1 MAFNPGRKMADNIA
15 AIRIALDFTGQQLSE
30 TELAALK
37 KYAGFG
43 GLKAVLFPLG
53 EITEWTKFGASAA
66 DLKLYP
72 QVMELHALLKE
83 KLTVKDYKAAI
94 DALKSSSQTAYYTPD
109 YIPRAIY
116 AAMKEANILPKRL
129 YEPSAGAGVFIEE
142 AVDAFEGL
150 QQINAVEKD
159 ILTGKILT
167 ALCSVHQLP
176 VEVQIKKLEETA
188 ATEKAQSDLVISN
201 IPFGKIA
208 VHDPAYNKS
217 GISAKVHT
225 YFFAKGLDKIK
236 DGGILA
242 YIVTEA
248 FLNNPSNETAR
259 KYLFTSADLLSV
271 AVLPANL
278 MKENANV
285 EVGMHLI
292 LVQKNDSKET
302 LTEAEG
308 LLIDTIEVENS
319 FGKYH
324 LNAWLADKN
333 ELVYADEI
341 IEGTNARGK
350 ASRVAWQNSDM
361 QDIIPSLKEQL
372 VAGFANFNYAKWEAI
387 SFDKMET
394 QLKQFTFLP
403 VPQPPKSDDKKGL
416 SFGQLGL
423 FDAPVQTDEDNK
435 AIAYLDDL
443 DKQFVDAGTVRQIS
457 VIRTTARP
465 LHDSIVLLTARA
477 KANNRYSYKLY
488 SNLSEISFPGK
499 WMSGNTLGQ
508 ELDSLSVKLK
518 NFGHDYRY
526 EGATS
531 LEPAFKLQPDKPKA
545 FTDLKPFYI
554 KDTLVIFN
562 GQLGL
567 IGEPHNFEAKFDA
580 LDPQP
585 ELPFY
590 EDYLTLRDIYL
601 ELSGYENEHEI
612 QFPELRK
619 SLNYYYEDFIAK
631 HGELNR
637 NANRNRILND
647 AALGF
652 KMLSSLEIKEG
663 DKFVRSD
670 IFYGP
675 LFQQKE
681 LLKTDD
687 PAEALAR
694 CLNDTG
700 RVDLSVISQITGLTE
715 DEIILQLDKQILL
728 NPQTLNWETTD
739 NYLSGNVVLKL
750 KAAEKL
756 AEEEPQNLQY
766 ARSLAAIR
774 RVQPERIPF
783 ERLDFNLGERWV
795 PIDYYQRFATD
806 LFKLDTR
813 INYLLSVDDY
823 KVSYAKKGNTIT
835 NEEFSV
841 TPKESNKVTG
851 RTLLEYAL
859 LNTNPH
865 FTYPVEQYGKVVRVP
880 DTEAIQNSH
889 RKIDNIRA
897 RYLLWLLELPNE
909 DKQFLEKLYNDT
921 YNCYALREYDGSH
934 LTFPGLDFKAL
945 RIADL
950 YPSQRNA
957 AWRLMQNNGGLID
970 HEVGLG
976 KTLTMIIAA
985 MEMKRLGIVHKPMIL
1000 ALKANVQQITDT
1012 FRLAYPK
1019 AKILAPG
1026 ENDFEPAKRKR
1037 IFHEIKNNNWD
1048 CIILTHDQFGKIP
1061 QDPEI
1066 QRQILEIELDNTE
1079 LDLLALQGTGE
1090 EITKEKLKGL
1100 EIRKENLEA
1109 KLKSVM
1115 EAIAHRKD
1123 TGINFRET
1131 NIDHLFIDE
1140 SHKFKNLTFTTRH
1153 TKVAGLGNMAG
1164 SQKALNMLFAIRTLQ
1179 DRCDTDLC
1187 ATFLSGTP
1195 ISNSLTEMYLIFKY
1209 LRPRELE
1216 RQQISNFDAWAAVY
1230 ARKTVDFEFTVTNE
1244 IRAKERFRHFIK
1256 VPELALFYNQITDYK
1271 TAKHINLDKPEI
1283 DETLVNIKPTPDQ
1296 QDFIKRLMQFAKSG
1310 DATLIGRRPL
1320 TKDED
1325 KGRMLIATNYAKKMA
1340 VDMRLVNPEK
1350 YGDHPGNKV
1359 NVCARKVAEIYHE
1372 STPHK
1377 GTQIIFSDI
1386 GTPKTDEFNVYDAL
1400 RDKLINDFN
1409 IPANQITFIHNWA
1422 TDKQR
1427 KELFKKMNAGEIRI
1441 LIGSTEKAGTGL
1453 NVQERIVAMHH
1464 LDIPWKPSELEQR
1477 DGRGARQGNWLAK
1490 KFYGNKVRNFIYAV
1504 EQSLDNYKFNLLK
1517 NKQIFIS
1524 QMKNNELSVRT
1535 LDEGAMDEQSGMSF
1549 SEYIAILS
1557 GDTSLLEKT
1566 RLEKKVAELEGYKGA
1581 HFKEVARSRYLL
1593 EDLEKKSHDTQSTL
1607 ELVRKDEISYKQV
1620 LKFDEDGTKQNP
1632 LKLKDIA
1639 LADTVAIGNHLIG
1652 LYKNWTP
1659 IDFNQPDLHL
1669 GELYGFDLF
1678 IRRKLQTVEEGFSSR
1693 ITHVTSLYAE
1703 SRSTGIK
1710 YMQNGGAPNIDNPK
1724 HAARYFLDA
1733 INRVVGMA
1741 ERYEKELDGINKQIP
1756 EVRELS
1762 QRPFDQEYELA
1773 SLKRDMEKLE
1783 MEINQKIV
1791 EREKQAQTAQL
1802 SIENAEEPLEE
1813 VSVGIKR

>member
-1 MAFNPGRKMADNIA
+1 MADNIA
-15 AIRIALDFTGQQLSE
+15 AIRIALDFNGQQLSE
-30 TELAALK
+30 TELETLK

-43 GLKAVLFPLG
+43 GLKAVLFPPG
-53 EITEWTKFGASAA
+53 DIWTWENLGASKT

-72 QVMELHALLKE
+72 QVMELHGLLQE
-83 KLTVKDYKAAI
+83 QLTSKDYKATI

-116 AAMKEANILPKRL
+116 AAMKEAHILPKRI
-129 YEPSAGAGVFIEE
+129 YEPSAGVGVFIDE
-142 AVDAFEGL
+142 AVAAFDGL

-167 ALCSVHQLP
+167 ALCSVSQIP
-176 VEVQIKKLEETA
+176 VDVQIKKLEETP
-188 ATEKAQSDLVISN
+188 ATEKAQSDVVISN

-292 LVQKNDSKET
+292 LVQKNDLKET
-302 LTEAEG
+302 LTEAESQ
-308 LLIDTIEVENS
+308 LIDTIEVENS
-319 FGKYH
+319 FGKYY
-324 LNAWLADKN
+324 LNAWLAGKN

-350 ASRVAWQNSDM
+350 ASRVAWQNGDM
-361 QDIIPSLKEQL
+361 LDIVPSLQEQL

-387 SFDKMET
+387 SFDTKET
-394 QLKQFTFLP
+394 QLKQFTFLA
-403 VPQPPKSDDKKGL
+403 VPQPPRSEDKKGL

-423 FDAPVQTDEDNK
+423 FDAPVQTDQDNK
-435 AIAYLDDL
+435 ASAYLDDL

-465 LHDSIVLLTARA
+465 LHDSIVLLTARS
-477 KANNRYSYKLY
+477 KANNRYVYKLY

-499 WMSGNTLGQ
+499 WMSGNVLGQ

-518 NFGHDYRY
+518 SFGHDHRY
-526 EGATS
+526 EGDSS

-554 KDTLVIFN
+554 KDTLVLFN
-562 GQLGL
+562 GKLGL
-567 IGEPHNFEAKFDA
+567 IAEPHNFEAKFDA

-619 SLNYYYEDFIAK
+619 SLNFYYDAFIVK
-631 HGELNR
+631 HGELNK

-652 KMLSSLEIKEG
+652 KVLSSLEVRENEQ
-663 DKFVRSD
+663 FVRSD
-670 IFYGP
+670 IFHGP

-681 LLKTDD
+681 MLKTDD

-700 RVDLSVISQITGLTE
+700 RVDLMLIGQITGLTAN
-715 DEIILQLDKQILL
+715 EIILQLDKQILL

-756 AEEEPQNLQY
+756 AGDDPQNLQF

-795 PIDYYQRFATD
+795 PIDFYQRFATD
-806 LFKLDTR
+806 LFKLDTK
-813 INYLLSVDDY
+813 INYLASIDDY

-841 TPKESNKVTG
+841 TPKESNKITG

-880 DTEAIQNSH
+880 DTEAIQNAH
-889 RKIDNIRA
+889 RKVDNIRA

-909 DKQFLEKLYNDT
+909 DKKYLEKLYNDT

-945 RIADL
+945 KILDL

-957 AWRLMQNNGGLID
+957 AWRVIQNNGGLID

-1019 AKILAPG
+1019 AKLLAPG

-1079 LDLLALQGTGE
+1079 LDLLAMQSGGE

-1109 KLKSVM
+1109 KLKSVID
-1115 EAIAHRKD
+1115 AIENRKD
-1123 TGINFRET
+1123 TGINFREMA
-1131 NIDHLFIDE
+1131 IDHLFIDE

-1153 TKVAGLGNMAG
+1153 TKVAGLGNIAG

-1179 DRCDTDLC
+1179 DRYDTDLC

-1216 RQQISNFDAWAAVY
+1216 RQHISNFDAWAAVY

-1283 DETLVNIKPTPDQ
+1283 EETLVNIKPTPDQ
-1296 QDFIKRLMQFAKSG
+1296 QDFIKRLMQFAKTG
-1310 DATLIGRRPL
+1310 DATFIGRRPL

-1340 VDMRLVNPEK
+1340 VDMRLVNPDK
-1350 YGDHPGNKV
+1350 YGDNPGNKV
-1359 NVCARKVAEIYHE
+1359 NVCARNVAEIYHE

-1377 GTQIIFSDI
+1377 GTQIVFSDI
-1386 GTPKTDEFNVYDAL
+1386 GTPKPDEFNVYDAL

-1409 IPANQITFIHNWA
+1409 IPASQITFIHNWA

-1490 KFYGNKVRNFIYAV
+1490 QFYGNKVRNFIYAV

-1581 HFKEVARSRYLL
+1581 HFKEVSRSRYLL
-1593 EDLEKKSHDTQSTL
+1593 EDLEKKSRETQSTL
-1607 ELVRKDEISYKQV
+1607 ELLRKDEVSYKKV
-1620 LKFDEDGTKQNP
+1620 LKLDEDGAKQNP
-1632 LKLKDIA
+1632 LKLKDSE
-1639 LADTVAIGNHLIG
+1639 LADTVAIGNHLIA
-1652 LYKNWTP
+1652 LYKNWSP
-1659 IDFNQPDLHL
+1659 ADYSKPDLHL

-1678 IRRKLQTVEEGFSSR
+1678 IRRKLQTIEDGFSSR

-1733 INRVVGMA
+1733 INRVIGMA

-1762 QRPFDQEYELA
+1762 LRPFDQEYELA
-1773 SLKRDMEKLE
+1773 SLKKEVEKLD
-1783 MEINQKIV
+1783 MEINQKIA
-1791 EREKQAQTAQL
+1791 EREKQAQADQMTIDDVDD
-1802 SIENAEEPLEE
+1802 SIELVPA
-1813 VSVGIKR
+1813 GTKR